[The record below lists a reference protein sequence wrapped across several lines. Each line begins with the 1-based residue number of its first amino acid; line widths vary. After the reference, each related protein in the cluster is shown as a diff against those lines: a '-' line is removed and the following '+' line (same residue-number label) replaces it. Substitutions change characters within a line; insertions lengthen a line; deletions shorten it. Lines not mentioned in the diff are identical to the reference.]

1 MPGSSGMSIDQ
12 ERRVKQLEEDAER
25 IRSDLNEKQRSK
37 RETLREWE
45 VRERESEIAG
55 LKSQLADD
63 HLRVLGEEDS
73 VMMGA
78 AF

>member
-12 ERRVKQLEEDAER
+12 ERKVKQLEDDAER
-25 IRSDLNEKQRSK
+25 IRTEMDEKQKNK
-37 RETLREWE
+37 REVLREWE
-45 VRERESEIAG
+45 VRGRESEVAG

-63 HLRVLGEEDS
+63 HLRALGEEDS